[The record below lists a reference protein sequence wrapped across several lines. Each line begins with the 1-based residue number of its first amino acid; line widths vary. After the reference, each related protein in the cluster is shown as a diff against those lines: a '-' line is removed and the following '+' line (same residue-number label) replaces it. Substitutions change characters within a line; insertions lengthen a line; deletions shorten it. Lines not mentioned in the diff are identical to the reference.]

1 MHIVQDNPI
10 KIINILSSYNSIGS
24 SKTQRAGN
32 WISALYQV

>member
-1 MHIVQDNPI
+1 
-10 KIINILSSYNSIGS
+10 LSSYNSIGS